1 MFQASRGAGALPD
14 GGTVGPPVR
23 TGAPGFLAYGGAV
36 DRNAELA
43 QFLRSRRERVSPEQA
58 GVPPRNG
65 RRRVPGLRREEVAAL
80 AGVSVDYYVRMERGR
95 RLNVSET
102 VLDALAR
109 ALRLDTTEHAHLFD
123 LAQPARSRRRRP
135 ARPQQVRAGLHQLLS
150 TLEHTPALVLGRRL
164 DVLAS
169 NRMARALLTDFDALP
184 HRERNMVRFL
194 FRDESSRSLYL
205 HWDTVA
211 SELVDELSAHDEDF
225 RRWWADHDV
234 HQRTHGTKHFHHP
247 LVGEFRLG
255 YESLA
260 PPDDP
265 DQRLV
270 VYTAESGSAAER
282 ALGLLDTWSHP
293 HTADSRQDSRTSS
306 TAER

>member
-1 MFQASRGAGALPD
+1 M
-14 GGTVGPPVR
+14 
-23 TGAPGFLAYGGAV
+23 
-36 DRNAELA
+36 
-43 QFLRSRRERVSPEQA
+43 
-58 GVPPRNG
+58 PPRNG

-211 SELVDELSAHDEDF
+211 SELVASLRRDAGRRPDDPQLAELVDELSAHDEDF

>member
-1 MFQASRGAGALPD
+1 M
-14 GGTVGPPVR
+14 
-23 TGAPGFLAYGGAV
+23 
-36 DRNAELA
+36 
-43 QFLRSRRERVSPEQA
+43 
-58 GVPPRNG
+58 
-65 RRRVPGLRREEVAAL
+65 PGLRREEVAAL
-80 AGVSVDYYVRMERGR
+80 AGISVDYYVRMERGR
-95 RLNVSET
+95 RLNVSEA

-109 ALRLDTTEHAHLFD
+109 ALRLDATEHAHLFD
-123 LAQPARSRRRRP
+123 LAQPARSRGRRP
-135 ARPQQVRAGLHQLLS
+135 ARPQQVRAGLHQLLA

-194 FRDESSRSLYL
+194 FRDEASRSLYR

-211 SELVDELSAHDEDF
+211 SELVASLRRDAGRHPDDPRLAELVDELSAHDGNF

-234 HQRTHGTKHFHHP
+234 HQRTHGTKHFRHP
-247 LVGEFRLG
+247 LAGEFRLG
-255 YESLA
+255 YESLV

-282 ALGLLDTWSHP
+282 ALALLDTSTRGP
-293 HTADSRQDSRTSS
+293 QVPTTAQTGL
-306 TAER
+306 